1 LYYYDSINIT
11 ESRLAFRQGGEVDVQ
26 NFHYEQN
33 HNNWMRQIYG
43 CDPEGAVIQEIGS
56 VLCKEGR
63 LLTFPNT
70 LQHRVQPFSLADA
83 TKPGHRKILALF
95 LVDPNI
101 RIISTANIPPQR
113 NDWFCGEIARLNA
126 LGRLPGELQ
135 LDIVEMLEFPMGLD
149 EAKAIREELM
159 EERTEFVLNQN
170 AAFASTMFSLCEH

>member
-1 LYYYDSINIT
+1 LYYYDSVNVT
-11 ESRLAFRQGGEVDVQ
+11 ESRLAFHQGGEVDVQ
-26 NFHYEQN
+26 NFHYERN
-33 HNNWMRQIYG
+33 HNDWMRQIYG
-43 CDPEGAVIQEIGS
+43 CDPEGAVIQEIDD

-70 LQHRVQPFSLADA
+70 LQHRVYPFRLADA

-113 NDWFCGEIARLNA
+113 MDWFCGEIARLKA
-126 LGRLPGELQ
+126 LGPLPGELQ

-149 EAKAIREELM
+149 EAKVIREELM
-159 EERTEFVLNQN
+159 KERCEFEFNQN
-170 AAFASTMFSLCEH
+170 AAFVSTMFSLCEH